1 MIKIEK
7 ELKELPITL
16 NNIAYVHYQPRI
28 NGLVIFNGQK
38 AYTTNE
44 FILDTGA
51 SITILNAKFNFLFK
65 EVKPQ
70 TYTRIMY
77 GGNTKDLPVYE
88 IELKIEGNLFKL
100 KAAHDNEM
108 ELTSLLGHFD
118 FLNTF
123 NHFSISTDRRKFILI
138 KNQI

>member
-7 ELKELPITL
+7 ELKELPIVL
-16 NNIAYVHYQPRI
+16 NNTSYIHYQPRV
-28 NGLVIFNGQK
+28 NGLVIFNGHK
-38 AYTTNE
+38 AYTTSE

-65 EVKPQ
+65 GVESQ
-70 TYTRIMY
+70 TYTKIMY
-77 GGNTKDLPVYE
+77 GGSTKELPVYE

-100 KAAHDNEM
+100 KAAHDSEM
-108 ELTSLLGHFD
+108 ELTSLLEHFD

-123 NHFSISTDRRKFILI
+123 NHFSISIDRRKFVLI
-138 KNQI
+138 KN

>member
-7 ELKELPITL
+7 ELKPLAITL
-16 NNIAYVHYQPRI
+16 NNTAYIHYQPRI

-38 AYTTNE
+38 AYTINE

-65 EVKPQ
+65 DTKPQ
-70 TYTRIMY
+70 SYTRIMY
-77 GGNTKDLPVYE
+77 GGSTKDLPVYD
-88 IELKIEGNLFKL
+88 IELKIEGNLFNL
-100 KAAHDNEM
+100 KAAHDSEM

-123 NHFSISTDRRKFILI
+123 NHFSISMDRHKFILV
-138 KNQI
+138 KN